1 MPTPEGSR
9 LIPIAVEGS
18 SLPSPQAVLVTDAK
32 LPPASGTY
40 SYYSGASGT
49 VNVTAGQRVTSITA
63 WASGAWSM
71 TVGGGPT
78 ISVPTGGNAVDM
90 SPNGN
95 LTAPSITFTGTSLY
109 IIEVLA

>member
-18 SLPSPQAVLVTDAK
+18 TLPNVQPVAVTASA
-32 LPPASGTY
+32 LPPISGVY

-49 VNVTAGQRVTSITA
+49 VNVAAGQRVTSITA
-63 WASGAWSM
+63 KGTSAWSM
-71 TVGGGPT
+71 SVAGGPT
-78 ISVPTGGNAVDM
+78 INGQAGDSVTLN
-90 SPNGN
+90 PNGN

-109 IIEVLA
+109 IIEVVS